1 MKRPLYILAALL
13 LGGVA
18 HAQTTTTAPYKPGY
32 TYKVETAVPG
42 QQVYISGQRPYNA
55 AGQLVGQGNLARQTT
70 QVFDNLKVA
79 LAEFGMTLANVK
91 QITYH
96 VKGET
101 GQIDPVTTQLL
112 DAATNSYVVQASNS
126 TPIQSQ
132 KAIPKIV
139 SDDVL
144 IEIEVI
150 AAN

>member
-1 MKRPLYILAALL
+1 MKRHLCVLAALL

-18 HAQTTTTAPYKPGY
+18 HAQTTPTAPYKPGY

-55 AGQLVGQGNLARQTT
+55 SGQLVGPGNLARQTT

-112 DAATNSYVVQASNS
+112 DAATSSYVVQASNS

-150 AAN
+150 AAK

>member
-1 MKRPLYILAALL
+1 MNRRLYLLALL
-13 LGGVA
+13 LTSGLA
-18 HAQTTTTAPYKPGY
+18 HAQTTATPPYKPGY

-42 QQVYISGQRPYNA
+42 QTVYISGQRPFNA
-55 AGQLVGQGNLARQTT
+55 NGQLVGPGNLARQTT
-70 QVFDNLKVA
+70 QVFENLKVA

-112 DAATNSYVVQASNS
+112 DAATNSYVAQASND

-132 KAIPKIV
+132 KSIPKIV
-139 SDDVL
+139 NDEIL

-150 AAN
+150 AAK

>member
-1 MKRPLYILAALL
+1 MNRRLYLLAVLL
-13 LGGVA
+13 ISGVA
-18 HAQTTTTAPYKPGY
+18 HAQTSPTAPYKPGY
-32 TYKVETAVPG
+32 TYKVETAIPG
-42 QQVYISGQRPYNA
+42 QDVYISGQRPYNA
-55 AGQLVGQGNLARQTT
+55 SGQLVGAGNLARQTT
-70 QVFDNLKVA
+70 QVFENLKVA

-101 GQIDPVTTQLL
+101 NQIDPVTTQLL
-112 DAATNSYVVQASNS
+112 DTATNDYVVKASNN

-132 KAIPKIV
+132 KAIPQIL

-150 AAN
+150 ASK

>member
-1 MKRPLYILAALL
+1 MNRHLYLLAAMLI
-13 LGGVA
+13 GGVA
-18 HAQTTTTAPYKPGY
+18 HAQTTTAPYRPGY
-32 TYKVETAVPG
+32 TYKVETAIPG

-55 AGQLVGQGNLARQTT
+55 NGQLVGPGNLARQTT
-70 QVFDNLKVA
+70 QVFENLKTA

-96 VKGET
+96 VKGDT
-101 GQIDPVTTQLL
+101 SRIDPVTTQLL
-112 DAATNSYVVQASNS
+112 DAATNDYVTQASNS

-139 SDDVL
+139 SADVL

-150 AAN
+150 AAK